1 MIGAK
6 RRPSGSLLVLSF
18 SSRGYLRSLLTF
30 NHPDVGGVPLHHHG
44 RGVADCALASVR
56 RSHVLLPSFSFLL
69 RPPRRRGVS
78 RHHHGRGA
86 SSCVL
91 ASVRRSCVLL
101 LSSSSLLQ
109 PPRCRGVPR
118 HHHGRGASGCVLAS
132 VRRSACCCCPSP
144 SSFDHPDVAASLVTT
159 MGEALP
165 VARSSVS
172 SYVWLPSFSFLLDGP
187 FSAMRCAP
195 WSTRSQIASAT
206 VGSAR

>member
-30 NHPDVGGVPLHHHG
+30 NHPDV
-44 RGVADCALASVR
+44 AASLVTTMGEASPIA
-56 RSHVLLPSFSFLL
+56 RSRPS
-69 RPPRRRGVS
+69 
-78 RHHHGRGA
+78 GA
-86 SSCVL
+86 
-91 ASVRRSCVLL
+91 
-101 LSSSSLLQ
+101 
-109 PPRCRGVPR
+109 PM
-118 HHHGRGASGCVLAS
+118 
-132 VRRSACCCCPSP
+132 CCCRPSP
-144 SSFDHPDVAASLVTT
+144 SPFDHPDIAASLVTT

-165 VARSSVS
+165 AARSSVG
-172 SYVWLPSFSFLLDGP
+172 SYVLLPSFSFLLDGP